1 MPMLRTVTVDPWNAE
16 ASLASLRDECT
27 PTEAFYVRNNFVP
40 PVLDAKQFRLRVG
53 GAVERAVELDLDTL
67 RSMRRVERR
76 VTLECAGNGRILL
89 DPPAPGTQWGLG
101 AAGTAVFAG
110 VALADVL
117 VMAGV
122 RAGAVEA
129 VFTGAD
135 RGAVPEHGVVPFQ
148 RSLPIDVARADGP
161 LLAWEM
167 NGAPLTRD
175 HGFPLRLVVP
185 GWYAVASVKWLTD
198 IELVER
204 PFTGHFQLDRYV
216 YLQDGAIVAPVSTM
230 RVRSLITSHAD
241 AQSVRAGGTRI
252 EGVAW
257 SGAHAIARVDVS
269 VDDGEWIEARLDGT
283 SHAGEMIGWA
293 SDLTLSAG
301 AHRVRARATDA
312 SGETQPA
319 RADWNE
325 LGYGNNAIQE
335 VQLDVG

>member
-1 MPMLRTVTVDPWNAE
+1 MLRTVTVDPWNAE

-40 PVLDAKQFRLRVG
+40 PVIDADRWRLTIR
-53 GAVERAVELDLDTL
+53 GAVARAIELDLATL
-67 RSMRRVERR
+67 MSMPRVERR
-76 VTLECAGNGRILL
+76 VTLECAGNGRVLL

-101 AAGTAVFAG
+101 AAGTALFAG
-110 VALADVL
+110 VRLADVL
-117 VMAGV
+117 ESVGV
-122 RAGAVEA
+122 RPEA
-129 VFTGAD
+129 IECVFTGAD
-135 RGAVPEHGVVPFQ
+135 RGAVPDHGLVAFQ

-198 IELVER
+198 IELVEE

-216 YLQDGAIVAPVSTM
+216 YQKNGVIVEPVSTM
-230 RVRSLITSHAD
+230 RVRSLITSHSDGA
-241 AQSVRAGGTRI
+241 AVRSGPVRI

-257 SGAHAIARVDVS
+257 SGAHPIERVDVS
-269 VDDGEWIEARLDGT
+269 VDDGEWITAPLEGVSRVGVT
-283 SHAGEMIGWA
+283 VGW
-293 SDLTLSAG
+293 SAEVHIAPG
-301 AHRVRARATDA
+301 SHRVRARATDA
-312 SGETQPA
+312 GGETQPT
-319 RADWNE
+319 RPDWNE

-335 VQLDVG
+335 VTLEVG